1 MKEHDSKGNT
11 AASTALLVA
20 WMWVAYFLNYCDRQ
34 AVFAMFKVLKT
45 DLSMSETQL
54 GLTGALFLW
63 VYGIGCPIA
72 GFLADRFSK
81 KMLIIG
87 SLIVWSLV
95 TIATGLS
102 VSATMLLAMRAAMGV
117 SEALFMPAAISLTTN
132 STAPKWRS
140 RAVAS
145 LTTAQ
150 IAGVIVGASFGG
162 WMAQQGHWR
171 MAFILLGL
179 CGLAYAAPFAWYLS
193 HLTIG
198 ADRDETAEDPRS
210 DLASFE
216 TNSRPSLLSIFQ
228 IPTFCVLCAA
238 FPLFVFGLWMIYS
251 WLANYI
257 EEKFELST
265 AQAAWISTAY
275 LQLATILG
283 LFAGGY
289 IADRFRKK
297 YRSARMTVLLAS
309 VGCCAP
315 LLVAIGRVE
324 NLDLLKFILVAYGF
338 FSGWMIG
345 NIFPAA
351 FEVVGASRRG
361 LAVGI
366 LNFFGAAL
374 SGFAP
379 LMVGTWK
386 KSYGLPGMLGVAG
399 IAYALA
405 AVLLALAII
414 FTLPKDQD
422 ANASTS
428 ANR

>member
-1 MKEHDSKGNT
+1 MRKHDSEENT
-11 AASTALLVA
+11 AASTAFLVA

-117 SEALFMPAAISLTTN
+117 SEALFMPAAISMTTN

-150 IAGVIVGASFGG
+150 IAGVIAGASFGG

-179 CGLAYAAPFAWYLS
+179 CGLAYAAPLAWYLS
-193 HLTIG
+193 RLPIG
-198 ADRDETAEDPRS
+198 ADRDETNEDLRS

-228 IPTFCVLCAA
+228 VPTFRILCAA

-275 LQLATILG
+275 LQLATIFG

-315 LLVAIGRVE
+315 LLVAIGQVE

-351 FEVVGASRRG
+351 FEVVGSSRRG

-428 ANR
+428 AGR